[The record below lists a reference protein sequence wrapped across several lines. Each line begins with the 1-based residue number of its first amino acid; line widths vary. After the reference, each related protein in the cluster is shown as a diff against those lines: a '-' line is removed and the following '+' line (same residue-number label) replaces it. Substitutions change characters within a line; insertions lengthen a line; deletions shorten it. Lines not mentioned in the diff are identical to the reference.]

1 MILIWLA
8 IAQGV
13 AEFLPLSSTAH
24 LIVISK
30 FVGSVHPG
38 IHYIVVLHLGS
49 MFAISLYFWKEIKGM
64 ILGIPLLFKGRVAP
78 SVWLGLMVVL
88 ATFPVIFAGVI
99 VSKMMAPAS
108 NSVAII
114 GVNSIIFGF
123 LLYVADKVLVKES
136 NIHNIGW
143 KHAILVGVGQVFA
156 LLPGAS
162 RSGCTISTARF
173 LGYSRV
179 EATKFSFL
187 MGIPTILGASV
198 LKLRDISWGDPS
210 IDFDFFFFGCLLS
223 FIVSYG
229 VISILMRLLNHISFL
244 PFAIYRCVLG
254 VVLLIWFT

>member
-8 IAQGV
+8 VAQGV

-49 MFAISLYFWKEIKGM
+49 MFAIFLYFWQEIKGM

-78 SVWLGLMVVL
+78 SVWLALMVVL
-88 ATFPVIFAGVI
+88 ATLPVIFAGV
-99 VSKMMAPAS
+99 VVAKLMSPAS
-108 NSVAII
+108 NSVVII
-114 GVNSIIFGF
+114 GINSIIFGF
-123 LLYVADKVLVKES
+123 LLYIADKVDIKKKD
-136 NIHNIGW
+136 IHEITW
-143 KHAILVGVGQVFA
+143 KHALWVGVAQVFA

-162 RSGCTISTARF
+162 RSGCTISMARF
-173 LGYSRV
+173 LGYSRI
-179 EATKFSFL
+179 ESTKFSFL

-198 LKLRDISWGDPS
+198 LKLKDISLGDPS

-223 FIVSYG
+223 FIVSYA

-244 PFAIYRCVLG
+244 PFAIYRCLLG